1 MNKRIIIPPET
12 HQGEV
17 KHLYAIIAY
26 KQQGQEK
33 LLIAQTGKGEV
44 RCVSVDK
51 AEINRMFDTILQ
63 STPRD
68 ITLVLSKFSLREDQ
82 VVRQGSRMIV

>member
-1 MNKRIIIPPET
+1 MNNNILIPTET

-33 LLIAQTGKGEV
+33 LLIANTKQGNV
-44 RCVSVDK
+44 RCVSTERS
-51 AEINRMFDTILQ
+51 EINRMYNEIKKAA
-63 STPRD
+63 PGN
-68 ITLVLSKFSLREDQ
+68 ITLIIAKFSLREDQ
-82 VVRQGSRMIV
+82 RVEFGDRVL